1 MKTVLIA
8 LAAAFGILFAV
19 AETGF
24 AQDRPTTTHSGKLKD
39 KAKRSLPLRTAPQP
53 APETRGGTL
62 DGNKGDI
69 IYF

>member
-1 MKTVLIA
+1 MKTALIA

-24 AQDRPTTTHSGKLKD
+24 AQDRPATAHSGKLQD
-39 KAKRSLPLRTAPQP
+39 KAKRSLPMRTAPQP
-53 APETRGGTL
+53 QPETRGGTL
-62 DGNKGDI
+62 DENKGDI